1 MSDKFGPRSKDERLE
16 KEINLREYFTHLNKK
31 YIDTMSKNPVLV
43 MPDQEVETLDRMP
56 RVSMLEDIHFRK
68 ALPKSYKLFT
78 KMAPFSD
85 RLDLIRDSKK
95 FISSLSKDMLRTVI
109 GREARHYKDFLED
122 ENIVQEELY
131 QLK

>member
-1 MSDKFGPRSKDERLE
+1 
-16 KEINLREYFTHLNKK
+16 
-31 YIDTMSKNPVLV
+31 
-43 MPDQEVETLDRMP
+43 MPGQEVETLDMMP

-68 ALPKSYKLFT
+68 ALPKSYKLFS

-109 GREARHYKDFLED
+109 GREAKHYKAYIED
-122 ENIVQEELY
+122 ENLVQAEL
-131 QLK
+131 K